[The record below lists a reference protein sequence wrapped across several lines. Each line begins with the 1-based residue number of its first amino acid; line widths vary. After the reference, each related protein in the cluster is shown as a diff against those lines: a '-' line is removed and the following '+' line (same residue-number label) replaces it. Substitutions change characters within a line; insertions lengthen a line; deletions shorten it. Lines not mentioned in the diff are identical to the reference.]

1 MSKLF
6 GKLYSGLPVEQV
18 DVTDYISTP
27 DKTKKGSALERESE
41 MFNDD
46 ESRFD
51 PDIQKRIEARQNW
64 IFQEKGPQP
73 PVTEQEAEEI
83 TRQVESAKAEME
95 SALSEVEL
103 MQSVIQE
110 QIDDADA
117 AGSDV
122 AITLDTSKKSALR
135 RAMRK
140 LFGGAKA
147 RVTLADYKALLQ
159 ARSEMEEAAALDY
172 ARGFPEEG

>member
-6 GKLYSGLPVEQV
+6 GKLYQGPPVERV
-18 DVTDYISTP
+18 DVTDFISTA
-27 DKTKKGSALERESE
+27 KKSQGSVVELESE
-41 MFNDD
+41 MFTDD

-51 PDIQKRIEARQNW
+51 PDIQRRIEARQNW
-64 IFQEKGPQP
+64 IYQEKGPIP
-73 PVTEQEAEEI
+73 PPTEAEAQEI
-83 TRQVESAKAEME
+83 SRQVESAKAEMQAA
-95 SALSEVEL
+95 SDQVVA
-103 MQSVIQE
+103 MQGIIERQIQ
-110 QIDDADA
+110 DAEA

-122 AITLDTSKKSALR
+122 AITLDTDKKSALR

-140 LFGGAKA
+140 LFGGNKS

-172 ARGFPEEG
+172 ARGFPEEGQ